1 MSVLMNREKVSFIPT
16 GTAMSNF
23 KQNMDSFTEW
33 TVLTTASDVADAA
46 LEIIILAA
54 HTAIDDHGEFRIVL
68 AGGSTPERV
77 YTLLAKRQEN
87 WNKWKFY
94 LGDERCLPID
104 DPERNSHMIRS
115 TLINNIDVPDENI
128 HFIPSEKGAE
138 AAADL
143 YLKII
148 EPALPFDLVMLGM
161 GEDGHT
167 ASLFPGD
174 EHNQSELVHAVHN
187 APKPPSERVSLSSTC
202 LSQTRQMLI
211 MITGSGKK
219 IAMKKWRDGDPIPV
233 SQMSSLEK
241 TTILLDI
248 AASPEY
254 FNCKRL

>member
-1 MSVLMNREKVSFIPT
+1 MSVLMNREKRSFIPT
-16 GTAMSNF
+16 GTAMSDI
-23 KQNMDSFTEW
+23 KQNMDSFNEW
-33 TVLTTASDVADAA
+33 TVLPSASDVADAA
-46 LEIIILAA
+46 LEIIIRAA
-54 HTAIDDHGEFRIVL
+54 QTAIDDHGEFRIVL

-115 TLINNIDVPDENI
+115 ILINNIDVPEENI
-128 HFIPSEKGAE
+128 HFIPSEKGSE

-143 YLKII
+143 YSKII

-187 APKPPSERVSLSSTC
+187 APKPPEERVSLSTAC
-202 LSQTRQMLI
+202 LSQTQQLLI
-211 MITGSGKK
+211 MITGSGKN
-219 IAMKKWRDGDPIPV
+219 IALKKWKNGDPIPV
-233 SQMSSLEK
+233 SKISSLEK
-241 TTILLDI
+241 TTILLDKS
-248 AASPEY
+248 AADV
-254 FNCKRL
+254 